1 MSVGHLNSGSG
12 AAGEVAGTNNQRSNV
27 NGLNIAN
34 TTSTES
40 TNSLG
45 IIFGRFML
53 PDMSEHPCQVTELT
67 LTEATF
73 LTQNVPLQG
82 LAIVAYLEEVGRI
95 EAITGEPV
103 AGGFSVAFSLTGSRL
118 ERLQQRI
125 QWLQQ
130 RSASEQPDG
139 RRHARHEPTEKSS
152 QISLPDGR
160 VYPCEVLDISLSGA
174 AIKTE
179 VMPSVGT
186 YLMLGKMRG
195 RVVRYLDQGV
205 AIEFVKQLDRTHMP
219 PVSGPS
225 RL

>member
-1 MSVGHLNSGSG
+1 MN
-12 AAGEVAGTNNQRSNV
+12 E
-27 NGLNIAN
+27 LNIADN
-34 TTSTES
+34 TSVES

-53 PDMSEHPCQVTELT
+53 PDMSEHACQVTDLIST
-67 LTEATF
+67 GATF
-73 LTQNVPLQG
+73 LTQDVPANG
-82 LAIVAYLEEVGRI
+82 LAIVAYLEEVGRV
-95 EAITGEPV
+95 EAISGLPV
-103 AGGFSVAFSLTGSRL
+103 QGGFSVFFSLTGSRL

-130 RSASEQPDG
+130 RQIGEQPDG
-139 RRHARHEPTEKSS
+139 RRHARYEPTEKTS

-160 VYPCEVLDISLSGA
+160 IYPCEVLDISLSGA

-195 RVVRYLDQGV
+195 RVVRYLDHGV
-205 AIEFVKQLDRTHMP
+205 AVEFVKQLDRTNLP
-219 PVSGPS
+219 PVAGSS
-225 RL
+225 QL

>member
-1 MSVGHLNSGSG
+1 M
-12 AAGEVAGTNNQRSNV
+12 

-34 TTSTES
+34 TTPSNS
-40 TNSLG
+40 VNSLG

-53 PDMSEHPCQVTELT
+53 PDMSEHACQVADLT
-67 LTEATF
+67 TTGASF
-73 LTQNVPLQG
+73 LTQDVPEKG
-82 LAIVAYLEEVGRI
+82 LAIVAYLEEVGRV
-95 EAITGEPV
+95 EAISGLPIN
-103 AGGFSVAFSLTGSRL
+103 GGFSVFFSLTGSRL

-130 RSASEQPDG
+130 RQTGEQPDG
-139 RRHARHEPTEKSS
+139 RRHARYEPTEKTS

-174 AIKTE
+174 AVKTE

-195 RVVRYLDQGV
+195 RVVRYLEHGV
-205 AIEFVKQLDRTHMP
+205 AIEFVKQLDRTNLP
-219 PVSGPS
+219 PVTSAS
-225 RL
+225 QL